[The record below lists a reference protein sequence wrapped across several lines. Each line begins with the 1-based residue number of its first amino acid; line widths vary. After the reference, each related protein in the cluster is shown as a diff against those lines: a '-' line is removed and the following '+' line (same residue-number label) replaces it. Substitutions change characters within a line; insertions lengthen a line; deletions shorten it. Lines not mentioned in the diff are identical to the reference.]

1 MSNLLVINAS
11 PRGDASAGNMAANIF
26 LEALPESV
34 ALTRLDLF
42 DAGLP
47 EVTVEVTSAK
57 MKYAMGLDLDE
68 EEAKQWSVITAL
80 VEQFVQADNYLFVIP
95 MWNFSIPYKLKQ
107 YIDLISH
114 PGLTFTRDEN
124 GPKGLR

>member
-26 LEALPESV
+26 LEALPDSV

-68 EEAKQWSVITAL
+68 EEAKQWSVIT
-80 VEQFVQADNYLFVIP
+80 
-95 MWNFSIPYKLKQ
+95 
-107 YIDLISH
+107 
-114 PGLTFTRDEN
+114 
-124 GPKGLR
+124 